1 MALAAWL
8 AVEVSIPRIYS
19 ISATS
24 ANIVFGKSPNIV
36 FGSRR
41 ETGSNRRY
49 GVVTVTF
56 RKVASMAVGAS
67 LPLAL

>member
-1 MALAAWL
+1 MALADWL

-19 ISATS
+19 IRDGEHR
-24 ANIVFGKSPNIV
+24 VREG
-36 FGSRR
+36 
-41 ETGSNRRY
+41 ETGANRRY

-67 LPLAL
+67 LPLTL